1 MAHIVPRTGAAHGGT
16 DTPRSLVIV
25 RGLRRVP
32 RGGGRAETLMSV
44 KESTEVAHAQ
54 AEAMTDREHIEKE
67 KLRLSRAAWPYEDIT
82 PTDLALAVAAA
93 VRREERERC
102 AVICETL
109 ADSHPS
115 GIGPTSRGGVAID
128 CAAAIRSAV
137 PLQPSAET
145 CAHHATV
152 AV

>member
-1 MAHIVPRTGAAHGGT
+1 
-16 DTPRSLVIV
+16 
-25 RGLRRVP
+25 
-32 RGGGRAETLMSV
+32 
-44 KESTEVAHAQ
+44 
-54 AEAMTDREHIEKE
+54 MTDREHIEKE

-82 PTDLALAVAAA
+82 PTDLALAVADA

-102 AVICETL
+102 AVICETV

-152 AV
+152 AVVCSLCYAVATGHAFVGDLRYCHGDNDLRPTCFERMTTMRATEGDCHEATR